1 MLSPW
6 LLNKLALDDPPFY
19 LPKGPLLGLD
29 IEITKGPKFSVKPDA
44 ANQPFPGRPAVIK
57 THSTRSTSE
66 DYRSVIDDLTI
77 ENRKLKQRLK
87 RYESIRYPSLQ
98 DEKLFEV
105 KIHNLPACKK
115 RELEDVLK
123 QFAHGLEEFAPKPHT
138 MLDPP
143 QTLLP
148 FQYVSSGPKPP
159 SSSTST
165 SRPLDS
171 AYASMSTSGRAST
184 SQSHNRDVNA
194 RAQVAQSNDQT
205 VKTYLRDIPDS
216 LLLKRSQV
224 MSEKAKQR
232 LVARRLERLFTGNCS
247 PMSKCDYSL
256 QQQESSRF
264 ATYLDHTATEGKE
277 YSIEAEGHREARILP
292 VTRKMNTSSLRQGRL
307 SSLPHKTSE
316 SDDPASGV
324 INHSSRITPEQ
335 RPTRPLELD
344 PYRAQIPEE
353 NIEYIRHLGV
363 ESLDMTAI
371 SRAGKPGGWVYL
383 NLLIGMAQLHT
394 INVTPEFVRK
404 AVKDVSAKFELSE
417 DGTKI
422 RWKGGTEGTSM
433 TSDSG
438 SGDDSERGRSPDSFQ
453 DTQDLP
459 AITSIDSAMEQRSGT
474 DPSAFELSSA
484 DSEGRNGRRP
494 ISLRQPR
501 TEDRCHYEPLFFHAD
516 RCGRDLDSLDL
527 DNELMLLSSSTDLAK
542 EPMECRTTSSQLSPL
557 SPTSRLLKEV
567 GPIIFYKT
575 SSFCVDLSGDAY
587 HDQCH
592 SIDYAQPMLSPLG
605 LAKSDRIVQNWKHN
619 TKLLDE
625 NADVFDVISHMS
637 LPDLEE
643 MDSRGFESPTSSD
656 QVTISTQDSYMPLE
670 ASGIGGVQP
679 RDNFV
684 IKVYVRLFKNWARP
698 ATTRLPDTTETLEES
713 LIVRRATRSLIDTL
727 GSYSRLDPRQV
738 LHPTIV
744 SEVISTRQTILAPA
758 TLPPPSY
765 AFLALSS
772 ASSGTDEAQATQ
784 SMNAHDQSYQS
795 QPIHHSESESS
806 FDNDEDSDSL
816 LAFLHTLSTSS
827 SHAFLS
833 STDSD
838 GSSIDMLAHARE
850 IDPET
855 VAAQERDFELAV
867 GSASVEQE
875 DEQGSNFMAITD
887 HSRSSISPCDAA
899 NELES
904 RRASVACQSGT
915 KRARLERANLDEHRK
930 RRKL

>member
-1 MLSPW
+1 MW
-6 LLNKLALDDPPFY
+6 LLNTLVLDDPPFY

-29 IEITKGPKFSVKPDA
+29 IEIAKGSKFSIKTDA
-44 ANQPFPGRPAVIK
+44 ANQPFPGRPALIK
-57 THSTRSTSE
+57 THSASSTSE
-66 DYRSVIDDLTI
+66 DYRSVIDDLTV

-105 KIHNLPACKK
+105 RIHSLPACKK

-123 QFAHGLEEFAPKPHT
+123 QFAHGLEEFAPKSQI
-138 MLDPP
+138 MFDPP
-143 QTLLP
+143 QTSLP
-148 FQYVSSGPKPP
+148 LQYVSSEPKPP

-184 SQSHNRDVNA
+184 SQSQNRHVNA
-194 RAQVAQSNDQT
+194 RARIAQSNDQT
-205 VKTYLRDIPDS
+205 VKTYLQDIPDN
-216 LLLKRSQV
+216 LLPKRAQV

-256 QQQESSRF
+256 QQQESSQF
-264 ATYLDHTATEGKE
+264 ATYLNRTATESKE
-277 YSIEAEGHREARILP
+277 HCIGAEGHREARILP
-292 VTRKMNTSSLRQGRL
+292 VTRKMNLLSSRPGRL
-307 SSLPHKTSE
+307 SGLPHKIGE
-316 SDDPASGV
+316 SDDPASSV
-324 INHSSRITPEQ
+324 NIYNSRATPEQ

-344 PYRAQIPEE
+344 PYRTQIPKE
-353 NIEYIRHLGV
+353 NIEYIRHLGF

-371 SRAGKPGGWVYL
+371 SLGGKPGGWVYL

-404 AVKDVSAKFELSE
+404 AVTEVSAKFELSE

-438 SGDDSERGRSPDSFQ
+438 SGDDPEHGRSPDSFQ
-453 DTQDLP
+453 DTQDLL
-459 AITSIDSAMEQRSGT
+459 AITSFDSAMEQRSGT
-474 DPSAFELSSA
+474 DPSAFELSLA
-484 DSEGRNGRRP
+484 DSEGKNGRRP
-494 ISLRQPR
+494 IPLRQPP

-516 RCGRDLDSLDL
+516 GCCRDLDALNL
-527 DNELMLLSSSTDLAK
+527 DNVSMSLSSSADLAK
-542 EPMECRTTSSQLSPL
+542 EPIECRTTSSQPSPL
-557 SPTSRLLKEV
+557 RPTSGLLKEV

-587 HDQCH
+587 YDQCH

-605 LAKSDRIVQNWKHN
+605 LTKSDRILQNWKHD
-619 TKLLDE
+619 TKLRDE
-625 NADVFDVISHMS
+625 NADVFDAVSHMS

-643 MDSRGFESPTSSD
+643 MDNNGFESPTSSD
-656 QVTISTQDSYMPLE
+656 QVIISSQDSYMPLE

-679 RDNFV
+679 SDNFV
-684 IKVYVRLFKNWARP
+684 INVYVRHFKNWAGP
-698 ATTRLPDTTETLEES
+698 ATTRLPETTDSLEEPPA
-713 LIVRRATRSLIDTL
+713 VRRATRSPINTSD
-727 GSYSRLDPRQV
+727 SYSRLG
-738 LHPTIV
+738 PTQFLYPTVV
-744 SEVISTRQTILAPA
+744 SEVISVRQTILAPA

-765 AFLALSS
+765 TFLPLSS

-784 SMNAHDQSYQS
+784 SMNAYDQSYQS
-795 QPIHHSESESS
+795 QSIRHNDSESS
-806 FDNDEDSDSL
+806 FDKDEDGDSL
-816 LAFLHTLSTSS
+816 LAFLHTLSTSPS
-827 SHAFLS
+827 QAFLS

-867 GSASVEQE
+867 RSASAERE
-875 DEQGSNFMAITD
+875 DGQVASFMAITD
-887 HSRSSISPCDAA
+887 RARSSISPCDAA

-904 RRASVACQSGT
+904 RNASVACQFGT
-915 KRARLERANLDEHRK
+915 KRARLETANLDEDSK